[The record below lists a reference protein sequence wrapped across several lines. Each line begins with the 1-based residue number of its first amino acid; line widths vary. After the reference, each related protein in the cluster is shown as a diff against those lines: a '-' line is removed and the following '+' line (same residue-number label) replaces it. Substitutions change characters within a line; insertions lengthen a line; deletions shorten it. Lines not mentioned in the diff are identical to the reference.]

1 MSEFQSFGMS
11 SGQNTQNLLIGSGL
25 VVSIASGV
33 YSYQQ
38 ISELRAEVE
47 LLKTHLAAVVPNVNP
62 EINKR
67 IDHCIHAINILN
79 RRLGSQI
86 EAPAPASEVKTK
98 TLPSPVRKY
107 QRMTKKLGDPGDP
120 DDPEIEHEDLELNAA
135 VLALEQ
141 HK

>member
-1 MSEFQSFGMS
+1 MSESQSFGMS
-11 SGQNTQNLLIGSGL
+11 SGQNTQNLLVGSSL

-79 RRLGSQI
+79 KRLGSQI
-86 EAPAPASEVKTK
+86 EAPEVKPK
-98 TLPSPVRKY
+98 TLPSPARKY
-107 QRMTKKLGDPGDP
+107 QRMTRKLGDPENSI
-120 DDPEIEHEDLELNAA
+120 DDPGIEHEDLELNAA